1 MGFWII
7 LIAWIIGLVTMGLFF
22 ATLLL
27 VVKENDENGKFHL
40 ASLTVPLT

>member
-1 MGFWII
+1 M
-7 LIAWIIGLVTMGLFF
+7 IAWIIGRVALGLFF

-27 VVKENDENGKFHL
+27 VVKENDENCKFQL

>member
-1 MGFWII
+1 MGLWII
-7 LIAWIIGLVTMGLFF
+7 LIAWIIGLVTLRLFV

-27 VVKENDENGKFHL
+27 VVKENDENGKFQL

>member
-1 MGFWII
+1 MGLWII
-7 LIAWIIGLVTMGLFF
+7 LIAWIIGLVTLRLFF

-27 VVKENDENGKFHL
+27 VVKENDENGKFQL

>member
-7 LIAWIIGLVTMGLFF
+7 LIAWIIDLVALGLFF

-27 VVKENDENGKFHL
+27 VVKENDENGKFQL